1 MKWVLIIVE
10 MFFANNVKVQR
21 FLSGD
26 PLKIQNCLNLCE
38 KCEYVL
44 HFNLS
49 FLFFFLGHGP
59 YSHMFDCKFLPKVG
73 KTMKVSI
80 LFFFIE
86 YELANDFVKIGKM
99 KIFLPDKSEN
109 V

>member
-1 MKWVLIIVE
+1 
-10 MFFANNVKVQR
+10 
-21 FLSGD
+21 
-26 PLKIQNCLNLCE
+26 
-38 KCEYVL
+38 
-44 HFNLS
+44 
-49 FLFFFLGHGP
+49 
-59 YSHMFDCKFLPKVG
+59 MFDCKFLPKVG

>member
-1 MKWVLIIVE
+1 MKSVLIFVE

-80 LFFFIE
+80 
-86 YELANDFVKIGKM
+86 
-99 KIFLPDKSEN
+99 FL
-109 V
+109 